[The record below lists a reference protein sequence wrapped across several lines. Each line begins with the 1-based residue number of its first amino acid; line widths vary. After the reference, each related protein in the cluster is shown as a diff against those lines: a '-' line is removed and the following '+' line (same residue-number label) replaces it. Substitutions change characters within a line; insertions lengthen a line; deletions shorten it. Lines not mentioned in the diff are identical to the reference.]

1 MLVKRLLPLGFTR
14 AAILKELNKTSEDVN
29 LIALHLLEEERKSL
43 EEKEQNKQKM
53 KLKSL
58 EVIKIRIRGREG
70 GREGG
75 TSWHDVF
82 VFFVTT
88 MDYSPWSE
96 REIWPN
102 LKANFIFETGEATP
116 GVPAFHIYY
125 SLFSGFNGIIERVF
139 D

>member
-70 GREGG
+70 GR
-75 TSWHDVF
+75 DF
-82 VFFVTT
+82 
-88 MDYSPWSE
+88 M
-96 REIWPN
+96 
-102 LKANFIFETGEATP
+102 A
-116 GVPAFHIYY
+116 
-125 SLFSGFNGIIERVF
+125 
-139 D
+139 

>member
-14 AAILKELNKTSEDVN
+14 TAILKELNKTSEDVN

-70 GREGG
+70 G

-88 MDYSPWSE
+88 MDYSP
-96 REIWPN
+96 
-102 LKANFIFETGEATP
+102 
-116 GVPAFHIYY
+116 
-125 SLFSGFNGIIERVF
+125 
-139 D
+139 